1 MAAPMK
7 RTPTKATNAPERP
20 LRDYLKEVSD
30 RTGIGAIPQGFHW
43 HLAVDT
49 SGSAPQDLFNA
60 GEEPAVDHSQPWS
73 LKARSSAIF
82 VARKQVVS

>member
-1 MAAPMK
+1 MK

-49 SGSAPQDLFNA
+49 SGLTPQDLFA
-60 GEEPAVDHSQPWS
+60 DGEEPIVDSSKHWS

-82 VARKQVVS
+82 VARRQVAL